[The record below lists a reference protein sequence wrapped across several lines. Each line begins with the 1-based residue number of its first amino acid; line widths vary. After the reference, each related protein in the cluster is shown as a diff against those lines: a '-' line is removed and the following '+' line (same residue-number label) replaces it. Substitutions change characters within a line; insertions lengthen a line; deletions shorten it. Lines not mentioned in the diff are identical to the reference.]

1 MVINN
6 LSFMSIETYAI
17 NVYTVNIVIATD
29 CAVAH
34 GTDEIM
40 RGMQFEKV
48 HDSGL
53 MALIFINLI
62 VIYHCIKTRRK
73 I

>member
-1 MVINN
+1 MH
-6 LSFMSIETYAI
+6 E
-17 NVYTVNIVIATD
+17 
-29 CAVAH
+29 
-34 GTDEIM
+34 TDEIM
-40 RGMQFEKV
+40 RVMQFENV

-53 MALIFINLI
+53 MALVFTNSI

>member
-1 MVINN
+1 
-6 LSFMSIETYAI
+6 
-17 NVYTVNIVIATD
+17 
-29 CAVAH
+29 
-34 GTDEIM
+34 
-40 RGMQFEKV
+40 V

>member
-1 MVINN
+1 M
-6 LSFMSIETYAI
+6 I
-17 NVYTVNIVIATD
+17 NVYTVNIVVATD

-34 GTDEIM
+34 ETDEIM
-40 RGMQFEKV
+40 RVMQFENV

-53 MALIFINLI
+53 MALVFTNSI